1 MAPDD
6 REVALARKLL
16 TALLV
21 LAFATGCSGG
31 DDSSSLDGR
40 WDGGED
46 WGEVIID
53 GLTGTY
59 SSTFGP
65 DLGVIELTEVGE
77 GVYEGTWGEGGTSR
91 FGTIQLTQESGDVV
105 TGEWTA
111 DPDSEIPGS
120 SGGLIR
126 WER

>member
-1 MAPDD
+1 MA
-6 REVALARKLL
+6 ARVL

-21 LAFATGCSGG
+21 VALAVVGCSGG
-31 DDSSSLDGR
+31 DDPAGLDGR
-40 WDGGED
+40 WDGGDD
-46 WGEVIID
+46 WGEVIIND
-53 GLTGTY
+53 LEGTY
-59 SSTFGP
+59 SSTFGS

-77 GVYEGTWGEGGTSR
+77 NTYEGTWNEGGTDR
-91 FGTIQLTQESGDVV
+91 FGTLELTQDSNDVV

-126 WER
+126 WERA